1 MNAKPQ
7 PVSDPTARALVIED
21 SEYTAYL
28 LEFVLER
35 ARYQVTTVLNG
46 RDAEALLGSAEPPD
60 VVVLDLMLPYVDGFE
75 LLTRLREN
83 PRWRDVP
90 VLILSAKSLEGD
102 IVRAFELGANDYVT
116 KPFRPPELL
125 ARVNRLVPRA
135 AHLPVARVF

>member
-1 MNAKPQ
+1 MNAKLK
-7 PVSDPTARALVIED
+7 PVANPAPRAVVIED

-35 ARYQVTTVLNG
+35 ARYHVTTVRNG
-46 RDAEALLGSAEPPD
+46 RDAEALLEVGEPPD

-135 AHLPVARVF
+135 THLPVAHVF

>member
-7 PVSDPTARALVIED
+7 PVAHAPRALVIED
-21 SEYTAYL
+21 SEYMAYL
-28 LEFVLER
+28 LQFVLER
-35 ARYQVTTVLNG
+35 ARYEVTTARNG
-46 RDAEALLGSAEPPD
+46 RDAEKLLDGDEVAD

-83 PRWRDVP
+83 PRWRGVP

-102 IVRAFELGANDYVT
+102 VVRAFELGANDYVT

-135 AHLPVARVF
+135 EHLPVAHVF